1 MANDSESPSS
11 IEDIMSREV
20 LYRDQSYPVIR
31 VACDTCGKS
40 FLRKRKCVLHV
51 FKKSGKWACKPC
63 ATVLKN
69 IANSRPIG
77 SVRVKKQGGY
87 IQQKTANGWIFQHRV
102 IGIPDENLRQWP
114 MFIVHHKNGDIT
126 DNRPENLEM
135 MTIGEHVTLHTTGR
149 VVSEKTR
156 ELIRHKAIMRSLRR
170 QASA

>member
-1 MANDSESPSS
+1 MANDLGTPSS
-11 IEDIMSREV
+11 IEDILSREV
-20 LYRDQSYPVIR
+20 LYRVSSYPVIC
-31 VACDTCGKS
+31 VACDTCGAQ
-40 FLRKRKCVLHV
+40 FYRKRKCVLTV
-51 FKKSGKWACKPC
+51 FNRSGKWTCKSC
-63 ATVLKN
+63 TNVLKN
-69 IANSRPIG
+69 KSKSRPIG

-87 IQQKTANGWIFQHRV
+87 IQQKTENGWIFQHRI

-135 MTIGEHVTLHTTGR
+135 MTNGEHTTLHTTGR